1 MTVFGKRMGGGR
13 RSAARREGPLIA
25 VLTTLKGSHSAV
37 LADISATGARL
48 RAAQLPDMGEVL
60 TLRIDAVEAFG
71 AVIWVEAGECGIA
84 FDRPLAPDEEQL
96 LRQKVAETHGL
107 PPDIKAAYDTWVL
120 GCAR

>member
-1 MTVFGKRMGGGR
+1 MAVFGKRMGGGR